1 MKLRERLFGW
11 ATRAQTSEQEINTR
25 LWRSEPFLNLGTS
38 QPISHHT
45 VYSCINVIAE
55 GCAML
60 PFILY
65 RKQDGSRVEAVDHP
79 LYDLLQFSPNPHMTA
94 FQYLQMLFFDKLN
107 YGDHFALKVFDER
120 GRIAEIYPIEYSRV
134 MPFWYLEAETGLRR
148 RAYRVT
154 GYSGLQAVFLEDEIF
169 HVQFKPIT
177 SGDNYG
183 LRGASVWDAYQD
195 KTIEVAQKAEEFVQ
209 SNFENG
215 VNMSG
220 HVSVDTAL
228 NPELSTQLRKEIAQT
243 YSGADKNGVVGVFG
257 NGAKFYP
264 HSQTNKDGQILETRK
279 YDRSIIAG
287 ILRVSAHLINDLEKA
302 TFSNVEHL
310 DLAHYKHCLLPH
322 LIDLEQTARKD
333 LLTDDERRQFELGHD
348 DSLLLRGDQKSF
360 AEVLEKA
367 VQNGQMTPNEARAKR
382 GLPPMDGGDELF
394 INSASIPITM
404 AGQNKGQSNDAQD

>member
-1 MKLRERLFGW
+1 MKLRKLFGW

-25 LWRSEPFLNLGTS
+25 LWRNEPFLSLGTS
-38 QPISHHT
+38 EPISHHT

-65 RKQDGSRVEAVDHP
+65 RKQDGGRVPAIDHP

-94 FQYLQMLFFDKLN
+94 FQYMQLLFFEKLH
-107 YGDHFALKVFDER
+107 YGDHFALKVFDAD
-120 GRIAEIYPIEYSRV
+120 GRLAELYPIEYSRV
-134 MPFWYLEAETGLRR
+134 MPFWYLEQETGLNR

-154 GYSGLQAVFLEDEIF
+154 GFTGTQAVFLEDEIL
-169 HVQFKPIT
+169 HVQFKPIM
-177 SGDNYG
+177 SGYNYT
-183 LRGASVWDAYQD
+183 LRGASVWDQYQE
-195 KTIEVAQKAEEFVQ
+195 KTIDAANSAEEFV
-209 SNFENG
+209 SKGFENG
-215 VNMSG
+215 INMSG
-220 HVSVDTAL
+220 HISVDAPLDADKSAL
-228 NPELSTQLRKEIAQT
+228 LRKELQEA
-243 YSGADKNGVVGVFG
+243 YGGSGKNGVIGVFG
-257 NGAKFYP
+257 HGAKFYP
-264 HSQTNKDGQILETRK
+264 HSQTSKDGQILETRK
-279 YDRSIIAG
+279 YDRSVIAG

-333 LLTDDERRQFELGHD
+333 LLMPEERKLFELGHD

-367 VQNGQMTPNEARAKR
+367 VQNAQMTPNEAREKR
-382 GLPPMDGGDELF
+382 GLPPMPGGEKLF
-394 INSASIPITM
+394 INSASIPIEM
-404 AGQNKGQSNDAQD
+404 AGTNKGQADAD

>member
-1 MKLRERLFGW
+1 MNLRKRMFGW
-11 ATRAQTSEQEINTR
+11 MTRAQTSEQEINTR
-25 LWRSEPFLNLGTS
+25 LWRNEPFLNLNTS
-38 QPISHHT
+38 APISHHT

-60 PFILY
+60 PFVLY
-65 RKQDGSRVEAVDHP
+65 RKQDGSRVEAIDHP
-79 LYDLLQFSPNPHMTA
+79 LYDLLQYSPNPHMTA

-107 YGDHFALKVFDER
+107 YGDHFALKVFDEQ
-120 GRIAEIYPIEYSRV
+120 GRIAELYPIEYARV

-154 GYSGLQAVFLEDEIF
+154 GYNGLQAIFLEDEIF
-169 HVQFKPIT
+169 HLQFKPIT
-177 SGDNYG
+177 KGDNYG
-183 LRGASVWDAYQD
+183 LRGASVWSAYQAE
-195 KTIEVAQKAEEFVQ
+195 TLGVAQKAEEFV
-209 SNFENG
+209 SGGLSNG

-220 HVSVDTAL
+220 HVSVDAPLTD
-228 NPELSTQLRKEIAQT
+228 EITKQIKKQIARE

-333 LLTDDERRQFELGHD
+333 LLTDSERGQYVLGHD

-382 GLPPMDGGDELF
+382 GLPPLPGGDQLF
-394 INSASIPITM
+394 INSASIPIEM
-404 AGQNKGQSNDAQD
+404 AGQNKGQANDA